1 MRHAVVLRRMAQ
13 GAPGA
18 ARQASRVLLAKE
30 KIFTKEAARPAQ
42 RCAAAGESGK
52 ELCFQWP
59 GRYEIARRAF
69 R

>member
-1 MRHAVVLRRMAQ
+1 MRHAVVLQAEWLK
-13 GAPGA
+13 
-18 ARQASRVLLAKE
+18 ARRVLLAKE
-30 KIFTKEAARPAQ
+30 KIFTKEAARPAE